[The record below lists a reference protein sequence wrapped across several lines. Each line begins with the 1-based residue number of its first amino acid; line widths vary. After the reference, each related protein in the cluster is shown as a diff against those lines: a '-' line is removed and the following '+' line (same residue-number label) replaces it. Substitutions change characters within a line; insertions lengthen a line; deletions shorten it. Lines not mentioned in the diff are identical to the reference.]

1 MCRRH
6 ERGSRYCASLN
17 ANLRAQFTPRLRR
30 RCDSRNIQYKMDL
43 YIFSVVLGAAGMAA
57 MAFLGFSSSHGA
69 AHHGPDTS
77 GHEMHGI
84 AGHGHSVDVAH
95 GSPHV
100 SGHAHDAGH
109 MHLTA
114 HAHAAPHSHP
124 VSWRSH
130 LWTWLSPRVLF
141 NFLVGFG
148 ATGLIVERLV
158 GPVLA
163 LPIAV
168 VGGIAFEALAVGP
181 IFKSLFRFE
190 SQPAQTLESALMSEG
205 RAVTGFDA
213 NGNGLISVEL
223 GGEVVQVLGTQLNEE
238 RKAGVRIRAGDVVRI
253 EDVDDARNRCTV
265 SRIGL
270 GETDSHDADRY

>member
-1 MCRRH
+1 M
-6 ERGSRYCASLN
+6 
-17 ANLRAQFTPRLRR
+17 Q
-30 RCDSRNIQYKMDL
+30 
-43 YIFSVVLGAAGMAA
+43 
-57 MAFLGFSSSHGA
+57 
-69 AHHGPDTS
+69 
-77 GHEMHGI
+77 GI
-84 AGHGHSVDVAH
+84 GGHGHSVDVAH
-95 GSPHV
+95 GSPHA

-109 MHLTA
+109 IHLTA
-114 HAHAAPHSHP
+114 HTHAAPHSHP

-168 VGGIAFEALAVGP
+168 VGGIAFEAIVVGP

>member
-1 MCRRH
+1 
-6 ERGSRYCASLN
+6 
-17 ANLRAQFTPRLRR
+17 
-30 RCDSRNIQYKMDL
+30 MDL

-69 AHHGPDTS
+69 THHGHDTS

-84 AGHGHSVDVAH
+84 GGHGHSVDVAH

-109 MHLTA
+109 MHLAA
-114 HAHAAPHSHP
+114 HTHAAPHSHP
-124 VSWRSH
+124 VGWRSH

-168 VGGIAFEALAVGP
+168 VGGIAFEALVVGP